1 MVRPTNRDDTR
12 GATRERDAP
21 GEPRERPREVDE
33 PARDRYADLFE
44 RAPVGYL
51 ALGDDGAI
59 VEVNRLAAA
68 LLGASREALCGESLA
83 SFVVHGDLAA
93 YEIHRLKLS
102 ERGAVQVVELRLVR
116 RGAAPF
122 WARIEAN
129 RDAGPDGGA
138 VTRVVLS
145 EVSQRLRD
153 AAARLDFLAHHD
165 ALTGLPN
172 RLLLFDRIEHG
183 IDAARRG
190 RCAMALL
197 MLDLDHFK
205 DVNDGFGHLAGDE
218 LLQLVARRLTAR
230 LRGVDTV
237 TRLGGDEFA
246 VLLEGIVR
254 PRDAALVAKK
264 IIDALAEPWRLSNG
278 AEVHVGVSVGIS
290 LFPEHGRSAEELLE
304 RADAALYRA
313 KTEGRGRFR
322 FFSDDLTHAALRR
335 INLEAMLRAAIER
348 DALRLHY
355 QPQFELRSGRIVGAE
370 ALLRW
375 SDPGEGAIEPAQFIP
390 VAEETGLIS
399 TIGAWVIG
407 EACRQGRRWIDA
419 GLEPLRIAVNLSP
432 RQLRH
437 GDVCATV
444 SAALAASGFPP
455 AMLELE
461 LTERALIDRE
471 EESDAILKRLRGI
484 GVRIAIDDFGSGY
497 SSLAHLRRFPLD
509 ALKIDRS
516 FVRDLATRK
525 DHGEIVSA
533 IIAVAHSMSL
543 SAVAVGVERE
553 EQLAFLTGRGCDAY
567 QGHLKSPAVD
577 ADAFEALCATRV

>member
-1 MVRPTNRDDTR
+1 MGRPTTLDARDESR
-12 GATRERDAP
+12 GRPPRIVEQARER
-21 GEPRERPREVDE
+21 
-33 PARDRYADLFE
+33 YLDLFE
-44 RAPVGYL
+44 HAPVGYL
-51 ALGDDGAI
+51 VLGDDGVVTEA
-59 VEVNRLAAA
+59 NRVATS
-68 LLGASREALCGESLA
+68 LLGVSRDALRGELLA
-83 SFVVHGDLAA
+83 NFIAHGDLAA
-93 YEIHRLKLS
+93 YEIHRLRLR
-102 ERGAVQVVELRLVR
+102 EGEAVQVVELRVVR

-122 WARIEAN
+122 LARFEGN
-129 RDAGPDGGA
+129 RAAGCDGLA
-138 VTRVVLS
+138 VTRVVIA
-145 EVSQRLRD
+145 EVPERLRD

-246 VLLEGIVR
+246 VLLEGIAR

-264 IIDALAEPWRLSNG
+264 IVDALAEPWRLSNS
-278 AEVHVGVSVGIS
+278 AEVRVGVSVGIS
-290 LFPEHGRSAEELLE
+290 LFPEHGGSAEELLA

-313 KTEGRGRFR
+313 KTEGRGRFS
-322 FFSDDLTHAALRR
+322 FFSDDLTRAALRR
-335 INLEAMLRAAIER
+335 INLEAMLRGAIQREE
-348 DALRLHY
+348 LQLHY
-355 QPQFELRSGRIVGAE
+355 QPQFELKTGRVVGAE

-375 SDPGEGAIEPAQFIP
+375 SDPSEGAIAPAQFIP
-390 VAEETGLIS
+390 VAEETGLIA

-419 GLEPLRIAVNLSP
+419 GLGPLRVAVNLSP
-432 RQLRH
+432 KQLRH

-444 SAALAASGFPP
+444 STALAATGFPA

-461 LTERALIDRE
+461 VTERALFERE
-471 EESDAILKRLRGI
+471 DESDAILRQLRAM
-484 GVRIAIDDFGSGY
+484 GVRLAIDDFGSGY

-516 FVRDLATRK
+516 FIGDLTARQ

-533 IIAVAHSMSL
+533 IIAMAHSL
-543 SAVAVGVERE
+543 GLAAVAVGVERE

-567 QGHLKSPAVD
+567 QGHLKSPAV
-577 ADAFEALCATRV
+577 AVEAFEALCSNEGF